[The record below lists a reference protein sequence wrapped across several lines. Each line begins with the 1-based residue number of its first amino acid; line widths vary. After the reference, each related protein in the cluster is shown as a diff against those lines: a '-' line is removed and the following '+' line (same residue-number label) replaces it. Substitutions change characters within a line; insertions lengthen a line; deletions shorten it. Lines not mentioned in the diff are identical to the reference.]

1 MKQLLAI
8 FLVLA
13 SFVASSQRMNE
24 YLEQVHYGNSVL
36 FPDTVE
42 WFNIQSGF
50 QTYDYK
56 DKIILLHFWD
66 PNAADA
72 NMILDEV
79 LSIRNARKE
88 VIPVTIINPDI
99 PQAASKDR
107 IQRCIDQYNINHPV
121 AYFTDMSTL
130 KPYELN
136 AWNGYILLLT
146 KGQLAIEQKI
156 ESTPGVVP
164 QFVDSLVKVTQMYNS
179 RYTGKEGILNEL
191 LVEQLLDRPTVLEID
206 QVRKRFFVVDQQKN
220 RVIVID

>member
-156 ESTPGVVP
+156 ESTGTMWDGTS
-164 QFVDSLVKVTQMYNS
+164 QN
-179 RYTGKEGILNEL
+179 TGLCM
-191 LVEQLLDRPTVLEID
+191 VAATCRVSD
-206 QVRKRFFVVDQQKN
+206 QDL
-220 RVIVID
+220 